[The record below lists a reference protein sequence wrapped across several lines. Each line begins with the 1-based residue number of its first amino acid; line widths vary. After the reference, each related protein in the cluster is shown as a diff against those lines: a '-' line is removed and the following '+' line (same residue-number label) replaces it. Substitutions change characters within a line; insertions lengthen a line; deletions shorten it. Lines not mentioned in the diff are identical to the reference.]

1 MQASDGN
8 LWIANQHPLDAVYSI
23 TPTGTL
29 LQTVNFYGS
38 CCGTRPQFVIQ
49 ASSGILY
56 GTTHGPYGT
65 VFSINA
71 GLPPPK

>member
-8 LWIANQHPLDAVYSI
+8 LWIADQRASSVYSI
-23 TPTGTL
+23 RPTDTL

-38 CCGTRPQFVIQ
+38 PEGYRPQFVIQ

-65 VFSINA
+65 VSSINA
-71 GLPPPK
+71 DLPPPQ